1 MSKLIHYPLSLFL
14 LLGTLNFWLPNSHN
28 AQLFRYHNEDD
39 SLKIYILNEMV
50 DELLLD
56 KESSLDYVLAIADSA
71 YKISEKINHKDGLL
85 KSSLNVGKIYKLKRD
100 FKTGLNYYL
109 KAISTAEELRKP
121 LLTTD
126 AYVETAI
133 FYQEWKV
140 DEKAIYYYKK
150 GLDLAKK
157 SKQDE
162 EHEAI
167 LKYLSIIY
175 QYKLDYTSAEKYF
188 NELISFY
195 QKRND
200 EENEI
205 ATIDR
210 LLNLFNQAG
219 KYNDALVVSTQ
230 LLEQKKAENDTEG
243 TINYLNRTGIIH
255 KRLKNYDAALA
266 YFQEAIGL
274 YKKNGSGPSEYA
286 YLMISQGVIYQIQ
299 QQFAKA
305 LTIFEDVLTI
315 RTEEGN
321 KKEITKTLNYL
332 ITLNMGLQDYDK
344 SKIYCLDAI
353 EIAEEINDVANL
365 EKNYQR
371 LSEIYEKTG
380 SSKKALAAYKEYL
393 TYKEEF
399 YAIEKTRI
407 QELTQK
413 QLDAEKAEKDLKLQL
428 ADQEMKTLE
437 LSNLKVES
445 EKKEQELEMLTQQKK
460 LQEAKLQAEQFEKD
474 RVAQAL
480 KIAQQKLEAEKKE
493 KAISDLQRQQELKDL
508 ELKQKELEEQE
519 KMSTIALLENE
530 KKLQEQKIAEEAKLK
545 EYGIWIIALCGFVM
559 LVITVSF
566 IMKQKANKKLKA
578 QQSEI
583 LDKNSQ
589 LQVQEEELR
598 QNMEELQATQEDLQR
613 SKNELEGA
621 YVELETKNTH
631 LTDSIK
637 YAKRIQN
644 AILPPEVDLKAAFP
658 EHFVIFIPK
667 DMVSGDFYWFS
678 QQGNRSIIA
687 TVDCTGHG
695 VPGAFMSMIGNA
707 HLNQIVNEQGIHDPA
722 EILENM
728 HHLVLDSLNQKDSRN
743 VDGMDLAIACIEKWD
758 DGMTSLKF
766 SGAKCPLFHYR
777 DGEVKRLD
785 PDRKSIGGWYD
796 GINTTFTDRV
806 IQLKEGDIIYLTTDG
821 FIDTANEDRR
831 RFGSSRVKELIKNHG
846 HKPAYE
852 QKLIFENTLSQ
863 YQKDTD
869 QRDDV
874 TLIGIK
880 V

>member
-1 MSKLIHYPLSLFL
+1 MSRSIHFPL
-14 LLGTLNFWLPNSHN
+14 LLIFLIGTL
-28 AQLFRYHNEDD
+28 YHWRSGPQNGHFFKDRNGDD
-39 SLKIYILNEMV
+39 SLKVHILNEMV
-50 DELLLD
+50 DGLLQD
-56 KESSLDYVLAIADSA
+56 KEVPLDHVLTIADSA
-71 YKISEKINHKDGLL
+71 YKISEKIGHKEGLIR
-85 KSSLNVGKIYKLKRD
+85 SSLNVGKIHKLKRG

-109 KAISTAEELRKP
+109 KAISTAEGLKRHP
-121 LLTTD
+121 LTTD
-126 AYVETAI
+126 VYIETAN
-133 FYQEWKV
+133 FYKEWKV
-140 DEKAIYYYKK
+140 DEKASFYYRK
-150 GLDLAKK
+150 GLALAK
-157 SKQDE
+157 E
-162 EHEAI
+162 EGLEGEQEDI
-167 LKYLSIIY
+167 LKYLSGLY
-175 QYKLDYTSAEKYF
+175 QVNRDFATAEKYY
-188 NELISFY
+188 NELVELY
-195 QKRND
+195 LERND
-200 EENEI
+200 EKGRIETFEK
-205 ATIDR
+205 
-210 LLNLFNQAG
+210 LLLLFEQAG
-219 KYNDALVVSTQ
+219 KADEALIVSTQ
-230 LLEQKKAENDTEG
+230 LLEQKKAENDTKG
-243 TINYLNRTGIIH
+243 IINYLNRTGIIH

-274 YKKNGSGPSEYA
+274 YKKSGSGPSEYA

-305 LTIFEDVLTI
+305 LTIFEDVLGTWK
-315 RTEEGN
+315 EEGN

-332 ITLNMGLQDYDK
+332 ITLNMGLQDHNK
-344 SKIYCLDAI
+344 SKNYCLEAI

-658 EHFVIFIPK
+658 EHF
-667 DMVSGDFYWFS
+667 
-678 QQGNRSIIA
+678 
-687 TVDCTGHG
+687 
-695 VPGAFMSMIGNA
+695 
-707 HLNQIVNEQGIHDPA
+707 
-722 EILENM
+722 
-728 HHLVLDSLNQKDSRN
+728 
-743 VDGMDLAIACIEKWD
+743 
-758 DGMTSLKF
+758 
-766 SGAKCPLFHYR
+766 
-777 DGEVKRLD
+777 
-785 PDRKSIGGWYD
+785 
-796 GINTTFTDRV
+796 TTY
-806 IQLKEGDIIYLTTDG
+806 IQ
-821 FIDTANEDRR
+821 
-831 RFGSSRVKELIKNHG
+831 
-846 HKPAYE
+846 
-852 QKLIFENTLSQ
+852 
-863 YQKDTD
+863 
-869 QRDDV
+869 
-874 TLIGIK
+874 
-880 V
+880 